1 VAKSK
6 LTPTVQQRICDAV
19 AAGNYYQ
26 AACELA
32 GIHYDTLREWV
43 KRGEKETEGRY
54 HEFSVAL
61 TRAQAEAEDEVVKAW
76 KAQIPEDW
84 RACQMFLARRFP
96 DRWGEVKTVKAQV
109 DLESELERMAKDAGL
124 TPEQTAAAL
133 ETAKKLL
140 AKEG

>member
-1 VAKSK
+1 MAKSK
-6 LTPTVQQRICDAV
+6 LTPAAQKKLCDAV
-19 AAGNYYQ
+19 EMGNYYE
-26 AACELA
+26 AACQYA
-32 GIHYDTLREWV
+32 GIHYATFRRWQI
-43 KRGEKETEGRY
+43 RGEEEEAGPYR
-54 HEFSVAL
+54 ELCDAL
-61 TRAQAEAEDEVVKAW
+61 TRAEFKCELRLIELWQKAM
-76 KAQIPEDW
+76 PGDW
-84 RACQMFLARRFP
+84 RAVQNFLSRRFN